1 MKKIIL
7 TVAAVFAFGFAN
19 AQKDESKSIMGFS
32 EGDMF
37 VEGSFGVKSGNTT
50 SQGPNDVKSSYTFS
64 PKVGYLISDKI
75 ALGIRIDAIQ
85 DKLYNGTKTNT
96 FGAGA
101 FARYFF
107 LSLGA
112 EKSFQAY
119 GQASLGFS
127 GTKTKNASGNEIGKS
142 NNLNGGID
150 LGMNYFVTKNWAITF
165 TLANLISYD
174 TVDNGGESNNG
185 LNVQVG
191 TINNPFAVARFG
203 LLYKW

>member
-7 TVAAVFAFGFAN
+7 TVTAVLAFGYAN
-19 AQKDESKSIMGFS
+19 AQEASTAVKGFS
-32 EGDMF
+32 KGDMF
-37 VEGSFGVKSGNTT
+37 VEGTFGISSGNT
-50 SQGPNDVKSSYTFS
+50 SQGPNDVETSYTFN
-64 PKVGYLISDKI
+64 PKVGYMINDKI
-75 ALGIRIDAIQ
+75 ALGVRLDLSAASF
-85 DKLYNGTKTNT
+85 YNDYDSAT

-112 EKSFQAY
+112 DKAFQAY

-127 GTKTKNASGNEIGKS
+127 GTKTEDNNGNEIEKS
-142 NNLNGGID
+142 DNFNGAID
-150 LGMNYFVTKNWAITF
+150 LGMNYFLTKNWALTF

-174 TVDNGGESNNG
+174 TVDDGSTSNSG

-191 TINNPFAVARFG
+191 TVNNPFAVARFG

>member
-1 MKKIIL
+1 MKKIFL
-7 TVAAVFAFGFAN
+7 TVAAVVTFGFAN

-142 NNLNGGID
+142 DNLNGGID

-165 TLANLISYD
+165 TLANLVSYD

>member
-1 MKKIIL
+1 MKKIFL
-7 TVAAVFAFGFAN
+7 TVAAVVTFGFAN

-85 DKLYNGTKTNT
+85 NKLYNGTKTNT

-165 TLANLISYD
+165 TLANLVSYD

>member
-19 AQKDESKSIMGFS
+19 AQDDAKNVKGFS
-32 EGDMF
+32 KGDMF
-37 VEGSFGVKSGNTT
+37 LEGSFGVRSGNT
-50 SQGPNDVKSSYTFS
+50 SQGPNDVETSYTFS
-64 PKVGYLISDKI
+64 PKVGYMINEKI
-75 ALGIRIDAIQ
+75 ALGVRIDATQ
-85 DKLYNGTKTNT
+85 EKFYSENKTNT
-96 FGAGA
+96 FGAGV

-107 LSLGA
+107 LSLG
-112 EKSFQAY
+112 EDKSFQAY

-127 GTKTKNASGNEIGKS
+127 GTKEKDSNGNEIGKS
-142 NNLNGGID
+142 DNLNGGID
-150 LGMNYFVTKNWAITF
+150 LGMNYFLTKNWAITF
-165 TLANLISYD
+165 TLANLVSYD